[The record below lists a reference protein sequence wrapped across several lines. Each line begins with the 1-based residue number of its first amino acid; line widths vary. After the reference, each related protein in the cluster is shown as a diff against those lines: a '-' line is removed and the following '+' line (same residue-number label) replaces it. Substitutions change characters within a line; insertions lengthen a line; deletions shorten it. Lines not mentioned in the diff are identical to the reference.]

1 MCLKLF
7 VFVCI
12 SINSIVFDLI
22 NYELL
27 VNKLT
32 NYYHVCNYRTL
43 YICGMVYFVYF
54 GENMN
59 QFQME
64 KLMRANMGICGKI
77 CTKTAGNDTKSSLKC
92 HGNILFYTL
101 TRHRNTS
108 KYRVNTTS
116 MKRREVT
123 SLNDVSYRSDVKVSN
138 KAVVAKTLL
147 FLQTS

>member
-1 MCLKLF
+1 
-7 VFVCI
+7 
-12 SINSIVFDLI
+12 
-22 NYELL
+22 
-27 VNKLT
+27 
-32 NYYHVCNYRTL
+32 
-43 YICGMVYFVYF
+43 MVYFVYF

-77 CTKTAGNDTKSSLKC
+77 CTKTARNDTKSSLKC

-123 SLNDVSYRSDVKVSN
+123 SLNDVSYRSDIKVSN
-138 KAVVAKTLL
+138 KVVVAKTLL